1 MAEKS
6 FGVKEV
12 NLIGASGTP
21 SITSP
26 NNLNLNAVN
35 VAISTN
41 VSIGG
46 TLSVTGNVSIGGTLT
61 YEDVTS
67 IDSVGLITA
76 RDGIFIPDNQKAQ
89 FGNAAGSADLE
100 IYHDGNHNI
109 FKASN
114 GFVKF
119 QNNVFQVYNQGAN
132 NVAFEVVPGSYT
144 KLFHGTTQKLLT
156 TSSGINVSG
165 ILTATS
171 FSGSGASLTSLPAA
185 NIVGTLPAIS
195 GENLTNLPADTP
207 TNTDIQVVYTV
218 TANGSSAY
226 RFGGNGIV
234 STADNPDVYL
244 IRGLKYRFINNS
256 GGSHPFQIRES
267 SGGSAYSAGVT
278 NNGASSGNIDFQ
290 VPYSAPSHLYYQ
302 CTSHGGMVGNLYI
315 RGANGDN
322 DNVGVS
328 TFSGDI
334 TVSSGNK
341 LLIGTTTEGFAEAD
355 DLTINSADHGGV
367 TIRTPTNKEGNIAF
381 SDTTSGTGEYSGLIR
396 YRHSQNDLG
405 LWTDSNLRL
414 LIDPYGRVLIGGTSA
429 IIGSSSEFN
438 EIVLTGKTRG
448 AGITLQDVDAN
459 TRFQIRTDDDG
470 GDPQTLLNASTNHPI
485 TIRTNNT
492 ERLRI
497 TSDGQTKLN
506 IASNS
511 ALTEPL
517 VIRNGGTGSG
527 TNVGMI
533 FYNGNES
540 STGAGALARIKA
552 LDVGSFD
559 SDLTFETGLKSGF
572 SNSTDERFRITSN
585 GQLRSQGNN
594 NGNAVGME
602 LRNNNTAAYS
612 HAELALTSQNA
623 TTSKVWCDVPN
634 AGLRLQY
641 NGGTVVKI
649 NQSGN
654 LVMAS
659 GSGIDFSA
667 TGDGGTASSELFD
680 DYEEGSYIPTVTF
693 GATTYTYGDS
703 NDYVFRS
710 PHSTSNSNS
719 ISYTKIGSR
728 VFVNFAIFWNSTV
741 TARYVITLPFT
752 FRGSAYQ
759 LSMTPAFYRVD
770 ISGDMLGTL
779 GAGSAAFDTY
789 RITNDTSNGGHAN
802 IPLTNAS
809 EVYYMICY
817 ETTE

>member
-21 SITSP
+21 SITGP

-46 TLSVTGNVSIGGTLT
+46 TLSVTGNVSVGGTLT
-61 YEDVTS
+61 YEDVTN
-67 IDSVGLITA
+67 IDSVGVITA
-76 RDGIFIPDNQKAQ
+76 RSGIDVDDFISVGSNIHL
-89 FGNAAGSADLE
+89 GNAG
-100 IYHDGNHNI
+100 
-109 FKASN
+109 
-114 GFVKF
+114 
-119 QNNVFQVYNQGAN
+119 
-132 NVAFEVVPGSYT
+132 VV
-144 KLFHGTTQKLLT
+144 
-156 TSSGINVSG
+156 
-165 ILTATS
+165 TATS
-171 FSGSGASLTSLPAA
+171 FAGDITGNVTGNISGGTVAGTTGTFTGNVTLGDSSSDTISMNGKINTDVLPSTNGSKDIGNSGNRFGEIHGVTFHGSGA
-185 NIVGTLPAIS
+185 
-195 GENLTNLPADTP
+195 NLSNLPVADS
-207 TNTDIQVVYTV
+207 DIQVAYTV

-226 RFGGNGIV
+226 RFAGNGVV
-234 STADNPDVYL
+234 STADNPDLYL
-244 IRGLKYRFINNS
+244 IRGQKYRFINNS
-256 GGSHPFQIRES
+256 GGSHPFQIREA
-267 SGGSAYSAGVT
+267 SGGTAYSTGVT
-278 NNGASSGNIDFQ
+278 NNGASSGNIDF
-290 VPYSAPSHLYYQ
+290 APTYDSPAQLVYQ
-302 CTSHGGMVGNLYI
+302 CTSHGGMVGNIYL
-315 RGANGDN
+315 RDAAGNN
-322 DNVGVS
+322 TNVGVT
-328 TFSGDI
+328 TFSGAVNV
-334 TVSSGNK
+334 TAAV
-341 LLIGTTTEGFAEAD
+341 TAD
-355 DLTINSADHGGV
+355 DFRTDSSSSTFYLTSADDW
-367 TIRTPTNKEGNIAF
+367 RF
-381 SDTTSGTGEYSGLIR
+381 RTTSGSEKIRIRSDGNVGINSTNPGTKLNVVGSIQAYDSATGFVTLTPTGSIE
-396 YRHSQNDLG
+396 
-405 LWTDSNLRL
+405 LR
-414 LIDPYGRVLIGGTSA
+414 
-429 IIGSSSEFN
+429 
-438 EIVLTGKTRG
+438 RG
-448 AGITLQDVDAN
+448 AGGFIDFSTAASEDYDCRIKQTGNDLFFE
-459 TRFQIRTDDDG
+459 TG
-470 GDPQTLLNASTNHPI
+470 GSGSAS
-485 TIRTNNT
+485 
-492 ERLRI
+492 EKLRI
-497 TSDGQTKLN
+497 TSAGQTKLN
-506 IASNS
+506 IPSNGN
-511 ALTEPL
+511 LTEPL

-552 LDVGSFD
+552 IDAGAFD

-594 NGNAVGME
+594 NGNAIGME

-641 NGGTVVKI
+641 NGGTAVKI

-693 GATTYTYGDS
+693 SGTTYTYGNS

-728 VFVNFAIFWNSTV
+728 VFLNFAIFWNSAV
-741 TARYVITLPFT
+741 TARYVISLPFT

-759 LSMTPAFYRVD
+759 LSMTPAFYQIN

-779 GAGSAAFDTY
+779 GVGSAAFDTY
-789 RITNDTSNGGHAN
+789 RITNDTSSGGHAN
-802 IPLTNAS
+802 IPLNTSS